1 MKKGFSLIELL
12 VVVLIIG
19 ILAAVA
25 LPKYQIA
32 VEKSRLAEVNVML
45 KKIKENHKITQ
56 LAGGEETI
64 DTLYE
69 DTGLEIYT
77 TGGLGGAG
85 GASSKNFCYDPS
97 WVGFIVM
104 RKPCIEET
112 ADYVIDWLPED
123 DGSEVQVCV
132 GQTDFGKKL
141 CKSVCGFESCDML
154 TNTQF

>member
-56 LAGGEETI
+56 LAGGKRLL
-64 DTLYE
+64 TLSMKIQ
-69 DTGLEIYT
+69 DWKSIQQ
-77 TGGLGGAG
+77 GGLAVQEGRPA
-85 GASSKNFCYDPS
+85 KIFVMTQ
-97 WVGFIVM
+97 VG
-104 RKPCIEET
+104 
-112 ADYVIDWLPED
+112 
-123 DGSEVQVCV
+123 
-132 GQTDFGKKL
+132 
-141 CKSVCGFESCDML
+141 
-154 TNTQF
+154 